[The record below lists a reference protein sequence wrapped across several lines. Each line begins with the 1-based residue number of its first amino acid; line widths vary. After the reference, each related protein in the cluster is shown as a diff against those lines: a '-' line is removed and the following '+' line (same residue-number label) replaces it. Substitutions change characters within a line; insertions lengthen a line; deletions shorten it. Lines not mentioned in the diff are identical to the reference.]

1 MTTPAARTTPAIA
14 PAYASTPA
22 PTYAPALDLPG
33 EPLVPTGDPLLSG
46 LGPSAWA
53 NRADVPDLTV
63 HGEPK
68 IVPMRVAQN
77 FFIEPRDPDP
87 RGMPVLGFDGHAAGV
102 VTDVWVDRA
111 EPQVRYLE
119 IELPAGSAAASG
131 AAGRRVLMPF
141 AVCKVDRRR
150 GVVRTKSILARQ
162 FANVPSTRSPERV
175 TLLEEDKIMAYY
187 AGGYLYATPERSEPI
202 L

>member
-1 MTTPAARTTPAIA
+1 MTTSTTSAI
-14 PAYASTPA
+14 
-22 PTYAPALDLPG
+22 TYAPALAQPG
-33 EPLVPTGDPLLSG
+33 EPLQPVGDLLTSG

-63 HGEPK
+63 HGDPK

-77 FFIEPRDPDP
+77 FYIEPRDPDP
-87 RGMPVLGFDGHAAGV
+87 RGMPVLGLDGFAGGV

-111 EPQVRYLE
+111 EPQVRYFE
-119 IELPAGSAAASG
+119 VQLPAGAAAAVAGGSG
-131 AAGRRVLMPF
+131 RTVLIPF

-162 FANVPSTRSPERV
+162 FANVPVTRSPDRV

>member
-1 MTTPAARTTPAIA
+1 MTMSSSPAV
-14 PAYASTPA
+14 
-22 PTYAPALDLPG
+22 TYAPALDQPG
-33 EPLVPTGDPLLSG
+33 APLTPTGDLLSSG

-63 HGEPK
+63 HGDPK
-68 IVPMRVAQN
+68 IVPMRVAPN

-87 RGMPVLGFDGHAAGV
+87 RGMPVVGLDGHAAGV

-119 IELPAGSAAASG
+119 LELPAGTAAASG
-131 AAGRRVLMPF
+131 AAGRRVLIPF
-141 AVCKVDRRR
+141 AVCKVDRRK
-150 GVVRTKSILARQ
+150 GVVRTRSILARQ
-162 FANVPSTRSPERV
+162 FANVPGTRHPERV